1 METSKIKKAMI
12 EIVTADSIAKD
23 NLMAE
28 MNEAILGAMG
38 TFAAISMGV
47 LTTDSNPVTGESLT
61 QIAKEQAEELRKI
74 FDKYIELTN

>member
-1 METSKIKKAMI
+1 MKDSTIKNAVV

-38 TFAAISMGV
+38 TFVAIS
-47 LTTDSNPVTGESLT
+47 
-61 QIAKEQAEELRKI
+61 
-74 FDKYIELTN
+74 